1 MLDLSVVMGDTM
13 QDTKDYCESTVEFAD
28 FTFDRQKAVCYG
40 LQNNAG
46 GTTTIIN
53 FASERLA
60 DRFRNAYLRELNI
73 KIIQNKAQLI
83 CFADY
88 QTVMCKSNDDPRVQ
102 SLHYNRDYMM
112 GTLSHL
118 M

>member
-1 MLDLSVVMGDTM
+1 MSFIAMGDTM
-13 QDTKDYCESTVEFAD
+13 QDVQEDYGESTVEFAD
-28 FTFDRQKAVCYG
+28 FTFDNQKAVCYV

-60 DRFRNAYLRELNI
+60 DRFRAAYLRDLNI
-73 KIIQNKAQLI
+73 RIIQNEAQLI

-88 QTVMCKSNDDPRVQ
+88 DTVMRGSQDDPRVQ
-102 SLHYNRDYMM
+102 ALHYNRDYMM
-112 GTLSHL
+112 GTLGH
-118 M
+118 MM

>member
-1 MLDLSVVMGDTM
+1 MGDTM
-13 QDTKDYCESTVEFAD
+13 QDVQDDYGESTVEFAD

-60 DRFRNAYLRELNI
+60 DRFRTAYLNELNI
-73 KIIQNKAQLI
+73 RIIQNEAQLI

-88 QTVMCKSNDDPRVQ
+88 DTVMRKSQDDPRVQ

-112 GTLSHL
+112 GTLGH
-118 M
+118 MM

>member
-1 MLDLSVVMGDTM
+1 MGDTM
-13 QDTKDYCESTVEFAD
+13 QDAQEDYGESKMEFAD

-53 FASERLA
+53 FASQKLA
-60 DRFRNAYLRELNI
+60 DRFRSAYLRDLEI
-73 KIIQNKAQLI
+73 RIIQNEAQLI

-88 QTVMCKSNDDPRVQ
+88 ETVMRQSQDDPRVQ

-112 GTLSHL
+112 GTLGH
-118 M
+118 MV